1 MNWNEILTYLYNTV
15 LFPVITL
22 LGIYLVAL
30 ISSKI
35 KTIKEN
41 KNNELYDKYLTMLN
55 DTITSCVLATTQTY
69 VDSLKAKGE
78 FDADA
83 QKVALSKTYNNV
95 MKILAED
102 AKKYLTEVMGD
113 FETYVFNRIEAEV
126 ICNK

>member
-83 QKVALSKTYNNV
+83 QRVALNKTYTNV

>member
-83 QKVALSKTYNNV
+83 QKVALNKTYTNV

>member
-69 VDSLKAKGE
+69 VDSLKAKRE

-102 AKKYLTEVMGD
+102 AKKYLTEAMGD

>member
-30 ISSKI
+30 ISNKI

>member
-78 FDADA
+78 VDADA
-83 QKVALSKTYNNV
+83 QKVALNKT
-95 MKILAED
+95 
-102 AKKYLTEVMGD
+102 
-113 FETYVFNRIEAEV
+113 
-126 ICNK
+126 

>member
-41 KNNELYDKYLTMLN
+41 KNNELYDKYLTRLN

-83 QKVALSKTYNNV
+83 QKVALNKTYTNV

>member
-102 AKKYLTEVMGD
+102 AKKYLTEAMGD